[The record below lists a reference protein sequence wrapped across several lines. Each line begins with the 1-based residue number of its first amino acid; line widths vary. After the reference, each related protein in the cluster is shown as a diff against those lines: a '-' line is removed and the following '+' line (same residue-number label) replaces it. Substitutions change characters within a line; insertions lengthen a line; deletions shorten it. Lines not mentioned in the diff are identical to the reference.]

1 MAIITVAQAE
11 KHLRLD
17 LENDG
22 GSPVQYTDERLPD
35 LELKIM
41 QAEAIVLDYL
51 KVDGDPLE
59 ASPAVWTDRDISV
72 VQAATLLV
80 LSALYDDAPDRTLGD
95 YMAPGGV
102 IALLLARLRDPTV
115 A

>member
-1 MAIITVAQAE
+1 MPIVTLSQAAN
-11 KHLRLD
+11 HLRLD
-17 LENDG
+17 LDG
-22 GSPVQYTDERLPD
+22 DLQPN
-35 LELKIM
+35 LELKIA

-59 ASPAVWTDRDISV
+59 SSPPLWDDHEVSV
-72 VQAATLLV
+72 VQAAVLLV
-80 LSALYDDAPDRTLGD
+80 LSALYDDARDRTLGD

-102 IALLLARLRDPTV
+102 ISLLLARLRDPAV